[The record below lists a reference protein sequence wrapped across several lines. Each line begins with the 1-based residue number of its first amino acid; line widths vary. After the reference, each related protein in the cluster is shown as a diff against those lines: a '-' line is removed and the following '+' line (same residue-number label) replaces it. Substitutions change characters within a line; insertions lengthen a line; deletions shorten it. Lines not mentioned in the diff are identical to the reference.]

1 MLRVLIL
8 LPAALAIAG
17 GGAHNVLT
25 PGERRQGFELLFN
38 GRDLAGWEG
47 DPAMWFVENG
57 KIVGSTDGAPL
68 TTNSFLISQQEY
80 SDFEL
85 DFDVKL
91 RNGNSGVQ
99 FRSERLPD
107 GVVRGYQ
114 ADIAEGKGWGSL
126 HGERLP
132 GGLIMDGWQ
141 GKAEHL
147 VRPGWNH
154 VSIYC
159 RGHHIRIAVNGRVM
173 TDVRNPGA
181 LRGVFALQLHRG
193 PPMRVEYRNLKLRRR
208 PASEHSGKSVKSG
221 GPSP

>member
-208 PASEHSGKSVKSG
+208 PASERPEAGAERSV
-221 GPSP
+221 PSP

>member
-1 MLRVLIL
+1 MPRVPIL
-8 LPAALAIAG
+8 LAVAAAAAA
-17 GGAHNVLT
+17 GAHNVLA
-25 PGERRQGFELLFN
+25 PDERRQGVELLFN
-38 GRDLAGWEG
+38 GRDLDGWEG
-47 DPAMWFVENG
+47 DPALWSVEDG

-68 TTNSFLISQQEY
+68 ASNSFLIFGKEY
-80 SDFEL
+80 ADFEIE
-85 DFDVKL
+85 FEVKL

-107 GVVRGYQ
+107 GAVRGYQ

-141 GKAEHL
+141 GKAEHG

-154 VSIYC
+154 VAIYC

-173 TDVRNPGA
+173 TDVRDPGA

-193 PPMRVEYRNLKLRRR
+193 PPMRVEYRNLKLRRLR
-208 PASEHSGKSVKSG
+208 AAERG
-221 GPSP
+221 GPSR

>member
-1 MLRVLIL
+1 MPRVPIL
-8 LPAALAIAG
+8 LAVAAAAAA
-17 GGAHNVLT
+17 GAHNVLA
-25 PGERRQGFELLFN
+25 PDERRQGVELLFN

-47 DPAMWFVENG
+47 DPALWSVEDG

-68 TTNSFLISQQEY
+68 ASNSFLIFGKEY
-80 SDFEL
+80 ADFEIE
-85 DFDVKL
+85 FEVKL
-91 RNGNSGVQ
+91 RNGNSGMQ

-107 GVVRGYQ
+107 GAVRGYQ

-141 GKAEHL
+141 GKAEHG

-154 VSIYC
+154 VAIYC

-173 TDVRNPGA
+173 TDVRDPGA

-193 PPMRVEYRNLKLRRR
+193 PPMRVEYRNLKLRRLR
-208 PASEHSGKSVKSG
+208 
-221 GPSP
+221 

>member
-1 MLRVLIL
+1 MPRVPL
-8 LPAALAIAG
+8 LLAVAAAAAA
-17 GGAHNVLT
+17 GAHNVLA
-25 PGERRQGFELLFN
+25 PDERRQGVELLFN
-38 GRDLAGWEG
+38 GRDLDGWEG
-47 DPAMWFVENG
+47 DPALWSVEDG

-68 TTNSFLISQQEY
+68 ASNSFLIFGKEY
-80 SDFEL
+80 ADFEIE
-85 DFDVKL
+85 FEVKL

-107 GVVRGYQ
+107 GAVRGYQ

-141 GKAEHL
+141 GKAEHG

-154 VSIYC
+154 VAIYC

-173 TDVRNPGA
+173 TDVRDPGA

-193 PPMRVEYRNLKLRRR
+193 PPMRVEYRNLKLRRL
-208 PASEHSGKSVKSG
+208 SQDEHRSVNSDRG
-221 GPSP
+221 APPP

>member
-1 MLRVLIL
+1 MPRVPIL
-8 LPAALAIAG
+8 LAVAAAAAAG
-17 GGAHNVLT
+17 DHNVLA
-25 PGERRQGFELLFN
+25 PDERRQGVELLFN
-38 GRDLAGWEG
+38 GRDLDGWEG
-47 DPAMWFVENG
+47 DPALWSVEDG

-68 TTNSFLISQQEY
+68 ASNSFLIFGKEY
-80 SDFEL
+80 ADFEIE
-85 DFDVKL
+85 FEVKL

-107 GVVRGYQ
+107 GAVRGYQ

-141 GKAEHL
+141 GKAEHG

-154 VSIYC
+154 VAIYC

-173 TDVRNPGA
+173 TDVRDPGA

-193 PPMRVEYRNLKLRRR
+193 PPMRVEYRNLKLRRLCAAER
-208 PASEHSGKSVKSG
+208 GA
-221 GPSP
+221 PSR

>member
-1 MLRVLIL
+1 MPRVPIL
-8 LPAALAIAG
+8 LAAAAAAAA
-17 GGAHNVLT
+17 GAHNVLA
-25 PGERRQGFELLFN
+25 PDERRQGVELLFN
-38 GRDLAGWEG
+38 GRDLAGWGG
-47 DPAMWFVENG
+47 DPALWSVEDG

-68 TTNSFLISQQEY
+68 ASNSFLIFGKEY
-80 SDFEL
+80 ADFEIE
-85 DFDVKL
+85 FEVKL
-91 RNGNSGVQ
+91 RNGNSGMQ

-107 GVVRGYQ
+107 GAVRGYQ

-141 GKAEHL
+141 GKAEHG

-154 VSIYC
+154 VAIYC

-173 TDVRNPGA
+173 TDVRDPGA

-193 PPMRVEYRNLKLRRR
+193 PPMRVEYRNLKLRRLR
-208 PASEHSGKSVKSG
+208 
-221 GPSP
+221 

>member
-1 MLRVLIL
+1 MPRVPIL
-8 LPAALAIAG
+8 LAVAAAAAA
-17 GGAHNVLT
+17 GAHNVLA
-25 PGERRQGFELLFN
+25 PDERRQGVELLFN

-47 DPAMWFVENG
+47 DPALWSVEDG

-68 TTNSFLISQQEY
+68 ATNSFLVFGREY
-80 SDFEL
+80 ADFEL
-85 DFDVKL
+85 EFEVKL

-107 GVVRGYQ
+107 GAVRGYQ

-141 GKAEHL
+141 GKAEHG

-154 VSIYC
+154 VAIYC

-173 TDVRNPGA
+173 TDVRDPGA
-181 LRGVFALQLHRG
+181 LHGVFALQLHRG
-193 PPMRVEYRNLKLRRR
+193 PPMRVEYRNLKLRRLR
-208 PASEHSGKSVKSG
+208 
-221 GPSP
+221 

>member
-1 MLRVLIL
+1 MPRVPL
-8 LPAALAIAG
+8 LLAVAAAAA
-17 GGAHNVLT
+17 GAHNVLA
-25 PGERRQGFELLFN
+25 PDERRQGVELLFN
-38 GRDLAGWEG
+38 GRDLDGWEG
-47 DPAMWFVENG
+47 DPALWSVEDG

-68 TTNSFLISQQEY
+68 ASNSFLIFGKEY
-80 SDFEL
+80 ADFEIE
-85 DFDVKL
+85 FEVKL

-107 GVVRGYQ
+107 GAVRGYQ

-141 GKAEHL
+141 GKAEHG

-154 VSIYC
+154 VAIYC

-173 TDVRNPGA
+173 TDVRDPGA

-193 PPMRVEYRNLKLRRR
+193 PPMRVEYRNLKLRRLR
-208 PASEHSGKSVKSG
+208 AAERG
-221 GPSP
+221 GPSR

>member
-1 MLRVLIL
+1 MPRVPIL
-8 LPAALAIAG
+8 LAVAAAAA
-17 GGAHNVLT
+17 GAHNVLA
-25 PGERRQGFELLFN
+25 PDERRQGVELLFN
-38 GRDLAGWEG
+38 GRDLDGWEG
-47 DPAMWFVENG
+47 DPALWSVEDG

-68 TTNSFLISQQEY
+68 ASNSFLIFGKEY
-80 SDFEL
+80 ADFEIE
-85 DFDVKL
+85 FEVKL

-107 GVVRGYQ
+107 GAVRGYQ

-141 GKAEHL
+141 GKAEHG

-154 VSIYC
+154 VAVYC
-159 RGHHIRIAVNGRVM
+159 RGHHIRIAVNRRVM
-173 TDVRNPGA
+173 TDVRDPGA

-193 PPMRVEYRNLKLRRR
+193 PPMRVEYRNLKLRRLR
-208 PASEHSGKSVKSG
+208 AAERG
-221 GPSP
+221 GPSR

>member
-1 MLRVLIL
+1 MPRVPIL
-8 LPAALAIAG
+8 LAAAAAAAA
-17 GGAHNVLT
+17 GAHNVLA
-25 PGERRQGFELLFN
+25 PDERRQGVELLFN

-47 DPAMWFVENG
+47 DPALWSVEDG

-68 TTNSFLISQQEY
+68 ASNSFLIFGKEY
-80 SDFEL
+80 ADFEIE
-85 DFDVKL
+85 FEVKL
-91 RNGNSGVQ
+91 RNGNSGMQ

-107 GVVRGYQ
+107 GAVRGYQ

-141 GKAEHL
+141 GKAEHG

-154 VSIYC
+154 VAIYC

-173 TDVRNPGA
+173 TDVRDPGA

-193 PPMRVEYRNLKLRRR
+193 PPMRVEYRNLKLRRLR
-208 PASEHSGKSVKSG
+208 
-221 GPSP
+221 